1 MQLDTEKLKHHMA
14 IKFMNGTSLAA
25 ATGITRQSI
34 YRILRG
40 DNQPKPE
47 NFKLIC
53 EALDVDPRELLK
65 EI

>member
-1 MQLDTEKLKHHMA
+1 MELDTEKLKREMA
-14 IKFMNGTSLAA
+14 VRFYSGAKLAE

-47 NFKLIC
+47 NFKAIC
-53 EALDVDPRELLK
+53 EALDVDPRDLLK
-65 EI
+65 EA